1 MSSVERIYL
10 YIKYGKNGSL
20 NYTYLRERRY
30 IMQFQILKSARQLRY
45 PRKKPKQN
53 LADGE
58 TDPHNNI
65 IMRVRL
71 CTAKRAPQKNI
82 HEYVRRNDRWG
93 GERPRRKRTH
103 ISSIIIVIVV
113 FCLSISRVKNQ
124 YGHWVCWMSTSRRT
138 V

>member
-30 IMQFQILKSARQLRY
+30 IMQFQILNSARQLRY

-58 TDPHNNI
+58 TDPHTTSVLLRPAPSLGWAEEAREDLQRSSGSHTGI
-65 IMRVRL
+65 EP
-71 CTAKRAPQKNI
+71 RA
-82 HEYVRRNDRWG
+82 G
-93 GERPRRKRTH
+93 
-103 ISSIIIVIVV
+103 
-113 FCLSISRVKNQ
+113 
-124 YGHWVCWMSTSRRT
+124 
-138 V
+138 